1 MFKRTRRLRRNKIIR
16 DMVSETE
23 VDINSLVYPIFITED
38 YEENN
43 SEKSLYKNSDKNS
56 YMQYGIKEE
65 ITSMPGQY
73 RYSIDRCHEV
83 IDKYTAAGIKAFMIF
98 GITDKKDDNGS
109 GAYDENGIVQR
120 AVRSIKQRYNDVY
133 IITDV
138 CMCEYTSHGHCGII
152 HDGEVDND
160 ETIKLLAQT
169 ALSHVQAGADMV
181 APSDMMDKRVAAIRS
196 TLDKNGY
203 ENIPIMSYSAKYA
216 SNFYGPFREAAKC
229 SLKGDRKTYQ
239 MDFRNSKEALS
250 EVLADIEEGADIVM
264 VKPCM
269 NYLDIINSVSNIVNV
284 PVAAYSVSGEYAMV
298 KAAALNG
305 WIKEEETV
313 YEMAV
318 SAFRAGADIYITYY
332 ALELAEYIKNAI
344 LK

>member
-181 APSDMMDKRVAAIRS
+181 APSDMMDKRVAAIRN

-239 MDFRNSKEALS
+239 MDYANRLEAIKE
-250 EVLADIEEGADIVM
+250 VIMDVEEGADMVM
-264 VKPCM
+264 VKPGIV
-269 NYLDIINSVSNIVNV
+269 YLDVVREVKNAVNV
-284 PVAAYSVSGEYAMV
+284 PVSVYQVSGEYAMI
-298 KAAALNG
+298 KAAAQNG
-305 WIKEEETV
+305 WLDHDAIMLEQIYAIK
-313 YEMAV
+313 
-318 SAFRAGADIYITYY
+318 RAGADLIASYF
-332 ALELAEYIKNAI
+332 AKDVVKLL
-344 LK
+344 